1 MADGLPAAGP
11 HGLLSAVAGE
21 FAVEELARPLLFAEQ
36 RVCDAD
42 AVDVGR
48 RAGFFAD
55 QVEQR
60 RHPVLET
67 GHKVGGAAGLYFAR
81 PANDERHAHAA
92 LVQRALEA
100 AQRLDALEEVVVH
113 LGLQVRG
120 AVVGR
125 EHDDRVFGEA
135 KLVDEAEQA
144 ADVAVHPRDH
154 RGVRGARGEVRRVA
168 VALGPY
174 EWRVVPLLREIR
186 REFLVRHVQRDVRDD
201 SRVVEKKRPVPV
213 FAEER
218 QRLLV
223 DAIRRVILSLE
234 NVVAA
239 RVARVGVLGQ
249 RRVAR
254 HRRVV
259 VQRDALEVA
268 PEVIRIIAVR
278 VALAV
283 VAEKPVEALVDR
295 VALRAGKAES
305 PFAERAGAVAVAAQ
319 QLGDRLLRLGD
330 GPLAFRFHF
339 AVVAYEGVPGMF
351 AGDEHAARRR
361 ADGVA
366 AVVAREAHAL
376 RGQAVEVWR
385 LDFFLPVAAQLR
397 VAEVVGEDED
407 DVRPGRLGLGG
418 LAQAK

>member
-1 MADGLPAAGP
+1 MG
-11 HGLLSAVAGE
+11 
-21 FAVEELARPLLFAEQ
+21 
-36 RVCDAD
+36 
-42 AVDVGR
+42 
-48 RAGFFAD
+48 
-55 QVEQR
+55 
-60 RHPVLET
+60 
-67 GHKVGGAAGLYFAR
+67 
-81 PANDERHAHAA
+81 
-92 LVQRALEA
+92 
-100 AQRLDALEEVVVH
+100 
-113 LGLQVRG
+113 G

-125 EHDDRVFGEA
+125 EHNDRVFVEA
-135 KLVDEAEQA
+135 KFVDEVEHA
-144 ADVAVHPRDH
+144 ADVAIHPRDH

-168 VALGPY
+168 VAAGPG
-174 EWRVVPLLREIR
+174 EWRVVPLLREVR

-201 SRVVEKKRPVPV
+201 GRVVEEKRLVPV

-218 QRLLV
+218 QRLFV
-223 DAIRRVILSLE
+223 DAIRRVVLSLE

-239 RVARVGVLGQ
+239 RVGRVGVLGQ
-249 RRVAR
+249 RCVAR

-268 PEVIRIIAVR
+268 PEIIRIIAVR

-339 AVVAYEGVPGMF
+339 AVVADEGVPGMF

-376 RGQAVEVWR
+376 RGQAVEVGR

-397 VAEVVGEDED
+397 VAQVVGENED
-407 DVRPGRLGLGG
+407 NVRLGRLGLGG
-418 LAQAK
+418 LGQAQRHDDGQGQLGQADESDFWKLHRAEQPHTAAVGRQENHTVAPETKKAGQA